1 MQTTENLVEMIL
13 NNYDSFANVHSKES
27 DIEISEGDFTR
38 AILEN
43 ANFTNIDFSGSTFQE
58 SNLTNVDFTD
68 CDLTSVDFSRA
79 VLTECNFSGAILN
92 GTGFNYATVSYCN
105 FSDADMAGCNLSEA
119 DLSDSDFST
128 SENLESCRFDE
139 STVWPD
145 TEKLPEDFDCTYNYD
160 LSSLR
165 EDEEGKAENY

>member
-1 MQTTENLVEMIL
+1 MQKTENLVDIIL
-13 NNYDSFANVHSKES
+13 NDYAAFEKIHSE
-27 DIEISEGDFTR
+27 DHNLEISE
-38 AILEN
+38 A
-43 ANFTNIDFSGSTFQE
+43 DFSRSSFE
-58 SNLTNVDFTD
+58 DADFTNVDFTGSSFQEANLVNVNFTD

-79 VLTECNFSGAILN
+79 NVSECNFSGSVLN
-92 GTGFNYATVSYCN
+92 GTSFNYATVNFSN
-105 FSDADMAGCNLSEA
+105 FSDADMAGCNFSEA

-145 TEKLPEDFDCTYNYD
+145 SDKLPEDFDCTYNYD

-165 EDEEGKAENY
+165 EEDENNSESY